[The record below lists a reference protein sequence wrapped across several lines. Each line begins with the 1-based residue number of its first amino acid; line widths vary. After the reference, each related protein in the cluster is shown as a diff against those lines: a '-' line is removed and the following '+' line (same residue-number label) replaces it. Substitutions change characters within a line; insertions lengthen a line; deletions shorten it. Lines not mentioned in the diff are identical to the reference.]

1 MKITK
6 NDLKRIILETLNE
19 TNGTTG
25 QVTKQ
30 PAVPQQSAR
39 EKTITRGLETG
50 AKMDAKEYA
59 NNLKA
64 VLLSTQVLPQDRI
77 NALETLFPKSG
88 SRLNSMILDL
98 AKRETKQQGN
108 T

>member
-39 EKTITRGLETG
+39 EKTVERGLKTG
-50 AKMDAKEYA
+50 PKMTVEEYA

-64 VLLSTQVLPQDRI
+64 VLLSKQVSNQNRI
-77 NALETLFPKSG
+77 KALDTLFPKSG

-98 AKRETKQQGN
+98 ATKQPKQGN
-108 T
+108 K